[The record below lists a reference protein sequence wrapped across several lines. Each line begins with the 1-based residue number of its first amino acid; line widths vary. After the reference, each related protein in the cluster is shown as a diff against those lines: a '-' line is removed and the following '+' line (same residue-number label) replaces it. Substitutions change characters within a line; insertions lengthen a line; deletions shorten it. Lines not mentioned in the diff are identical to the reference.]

1 MLLTP
6 ILIIMKKGDLPNTN
20 EKVVYIISQRFF
32 IISGFILIALL
43 YFNEFIYKRFSIAN
57 VLYDIST

>member
-1 MLLTP
+1 
-6 ILIIMKKGDLPNTN
+6 MKKDDLPNTN